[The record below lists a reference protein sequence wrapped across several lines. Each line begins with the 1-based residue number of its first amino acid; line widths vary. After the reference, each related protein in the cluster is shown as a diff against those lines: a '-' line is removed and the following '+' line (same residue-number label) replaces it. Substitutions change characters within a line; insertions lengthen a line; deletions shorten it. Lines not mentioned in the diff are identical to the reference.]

1 MGKLLLEG
9 MEFRAP
15 VGVLQKE
22 KLFGSRLMINVIVS
36 GKGINGQNDYLADT
50 IDYSIIYSIVKKCV
64 MQPANL
70 MEYVA
75 NNIINEIKKEFGNK
89 LETINVQIKKIN
101 PPLDGV
107 VESSGVE
114 INWDADMLL

>member
-22 KLFGSRLMINVIVS
+22 KLFGSRLMINVIVT
-36 GKGINGQNDYLADT
+36 GIGINGLNDYLSET
-50 IDYSIIYSIVKKCV
+50 IDYTIIYSIVKKCV

-75 NNIINEIKKEFGNK
+75 NNIINEIKEEFGNK
-89 LETINVQIKKIN
+89 LETISVQIKKIN

-114 INWDADMLL
+114 VNWKSNML